1 MAEEKEKEKCF
12 CGQEF
17 AENEFSLEVG
27 KLPVSIR
34 KTDNDDDPV
43 LLSVNEPFGACCP
56 ECIIS
61 GIRRG
66 LKKYYTLDSGK
77 EE

>member
-1 MAEEKEKEKCF
+1 MAEEKKCF

-17 AENEFSLEVG
+17 SENEIILDVG

-34 KTDNDDDPV
+34 KTDSNDNPT
-43 LLSVNEPFGACCP
+43 LLSVNEPFKACCP

-66 LKKYYTLDSGK
+66 LMKYYTLEKG
-77 EE
+77 

>member
-1 MAEEKEKEKCF
+1 MAEEKKETCS

-17 AENEFSLEVG
+17 SENGFILDIG
-27 KLPVSIR
+27 KLPVSVR

-43 LLSVNEPFGACCP
+43 LLSVNEPFEACCP

-61 GIRRG
+61 GIRKG

-77 EE
+77 RE